1 MKIRGSGISLLT
13 VGMRSDS
20 MGDYGAAEV
29 RKRRDARYNVRK
41 VLRRYPRW
49 ARKTLQGW
57 PTALPTQRGPR
68 PATVNQENVQNIG
81 SHSESIYINRSS
93 GTRVRR
99 RFWSALGML
108 DQMLRASNLQNY
120 AAIYSLPILHSLLVP
135 LSPNCAVS
143 YSGLFRL
150 PSSRHLNLHSS
161 LLLFS
166 STPPT

>member
-1 MKIRGSGISLLT
+1 MLLT

-20 MGDYGAAEV
+20 MGDCGAAEV

-68 PATVNQENVQNIG
+68 PASVNQENVQNIG
-81 SHSESIYINRSS
+81 SLSESIYINRSS
-93 GTRVRR
+93 GTRARR

-108 DQMLRASNLQNY
+108 DQTLRASNLQNY
-120 AAIYSLPILHSLLVP
+120 ASIFP
-135 LSPNCAVS
+135 PNFTFPPRPSFPKYCAVS
-143 YSGLFRL
+143 YSGLFHL
-150 PSSRHLNLHSS
+150 PSSRHLNLPSS
-161 LLLFS
+161 QLLFL